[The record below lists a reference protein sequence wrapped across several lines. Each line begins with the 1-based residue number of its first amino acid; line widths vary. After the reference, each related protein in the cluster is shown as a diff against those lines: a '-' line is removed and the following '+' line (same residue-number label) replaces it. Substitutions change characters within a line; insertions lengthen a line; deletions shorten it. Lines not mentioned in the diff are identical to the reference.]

1 MQPTFRERYCQSL
14 GLAPQDFESHLF
26 RRGLY
31 LHARFFAGLLGLIP
45 DYFSADHEF
54 IRSVGNIRSRRYF
67 HAEAGEFHMDGANR
81 GFLRR
86 FLRLRVSAER
96 VRCAMEE
103 HWGTAESNPPTTP
116 VS

>member
-14 GLAPQDFESHLF
+14 GLSLDQFEPHLF

-31 LHARFFAGLLGLIP
+31 WHARPLVPLLRLIP

-54 IRSVGNIRSRRYF
+54 VRSVGDIRSRRFF
-67 HAEAGEFHMDGANR
+67 HAEAGEYHMDTANR
-81 GFLRR
+81 GILRR

-96 VRCAMEE
+96 VRCEMEA
-103 HWGTAESNPPTTP
+103 HWGASETTP
-116 VS
+116 PA